1 MKHPLLT
8 TIAAVVL
15 VGADVNAKDGGW
27 PDTARFGHST
37 KKTETA
43 ELLRKHDGKSGAN
56 DSIHIAAS
64 VGNIEAGKQHLA
76 TESDVNVKN
85 KFGSTPMHKAAAF
98 GQKEVVEL
106 LIAAAADVNAKND
119 DGVTPLVTAIMHK
132 QTEITDLLRKHGGKT
147 KKELETTVN

>member
-1 MKHPLLT
+1 
-8 TIAAVVL
+8 
-15 VGADVNAKDGGW
+15 
-27 PDTARFGHST
+27 
-37 KKTETA
+37 
-43 ELLRKHDGKSGAN
+43 
-56 DSIHIAAS
+56 
-64 VGNIEAGKQHLA
+64 
-76 TESDVNVKN
+76 
-85 KFGSTPMHKAAAF
+85 MHKAAAF

>member
-1 MKHPLLT
+1 M
-8 TIAAVVL
+8 
-15 VGADVNAKDGGW
+15 
-27 PDTARFGHST
+27 
-37 KKTETA
+37 
-43 ELLRKHDGKSGAN
+43 
-56 DSIHIAAS
+56 
-64 VGNIEAGKQHLA
+64 GNIEAGKQHLA

-85 KFGSTPMHKAAAF
+85 KFGSTPMHKAGAF

-106 LIAAAADVNAKND
+106 LIAAAAAADVNAKND

>member
-1 MKHPLLT
+1 ML
-8 TIAAVVL
+8 
-15 VGADVNAKDGGW
+15 
-27 PDTARFGHST
+27 
-37 KKTETA
+37 
-43 ELLRKHDGKSGAN
+43 
-56 DSIHIAAS
+56 
-64 VGNIEAGKQHLA
+64 
-76 TESDVNVKN
+76 
-85 KFGSTPMHKAAAF
+85 KAAAF